1 MRWVYHRMRVR
12 EQLGYLLSSRVQSA
26 GQVSPTRLS
35 LPKSSTAYHLPE
47 LQLGTLIVRSL
58 GREDG
63 RGTTW
68 MKREIDVLSISL
80 SAHVLRTRMGG

>member
-1 MRWVYHRMRVR
+1 M
-12 EQLGYLLSSRVQSA
+12 
-26 GQVSPTRLS
+26 
-35 LPKSSTAYHLPE
+35 
-47 LQLGTLIVRSL
+47 IVRSL

-80 SAHVLRTRMGG
+80 SAHVLRTRMGGKEGEKGRRKNEEEPAAPPCFEDALGAHLSRAV